1 MSDFERAL
9 RAAFALDAGAAAGP
23 GFEARMVR
31 GSRVRRGTR
40 VAPIALAALVAGAA
54 VATLVVG
61 RRSEEPA
68 RIALRPPA
76 PTAAAPVAAGA
87 GRSSFTEMWELVI
100 RFGRTWSAA
109 DEAAVEEE
117 VPPTPPH
124 ERRRRRAIVPDQ
136 PTIDCG
142 DDPLCPLVAPNAARL
157 RMAVDHGW
165 GRVSIDDQDAGITP
179 LDVEVIPGRHR
190 ITIRFAGG
198 TTRTM
203 SVDLRSGE
211 HRTLMLSDREPRR

>member
-1 MSDFERAL
+1 MSDLERAL

-31 GSRVRRGTR
+31 ASRARGGTR

-61 RRSEEPA
+61 RGGEEPA
-68 RIALRPPA
+68 RVALRPAA
-76 PTAAAPVAAGA
+76 PTAAAPAARGA
-87 GRSSFTEMWELVI
+87 GRSSFTEVWELVI
-100 RFGRTWSAA
+100 RFSRTWSAA
-109 DEAAVEEE
+109 DDAAVEDEA
-117 VPPTPPH
+117 PPPSRD
-124 ERRRRRAIVPDQ
+124 RRRRRVSVPDQ

-165 GRVSIDDQDAGITP
+165 GRVSIDGQDAGITP

-190 ITIRFAGG
+190 VTIRFADGA
-198 TTRTM
+198 TRTM

-211 HRTLMLSDREPRR
+211 HRTLMMSDREPPR